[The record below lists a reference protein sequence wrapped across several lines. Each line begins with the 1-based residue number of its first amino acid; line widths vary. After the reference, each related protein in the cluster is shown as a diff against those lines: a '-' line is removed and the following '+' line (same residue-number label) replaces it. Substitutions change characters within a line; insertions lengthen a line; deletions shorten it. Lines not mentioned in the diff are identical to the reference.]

1 MKKFLDYALLTVGAL
16 IVSIAIELILAPNG
30 LVDGGT
36 TALSIIGNKAFKM
49 PTFAIFATL
58 NGPILLFTANDL
70 GKKFFVRALYANII
84 TTIGLAILKPIP
96 AITSSELLIVIYG
109 GFVLGL
115 GVGLVVRAGGA
126 VDGTEMLAI
135 WANKH
140 FKIPI
145 TTFLLGINVI
155 IFTVAGFVLGLEQAM
170 FSLVVFYIVTKM
182 IDFVLDGVNQGKS
195 VMIISDSPEV
205 IGESLIKDLGLSIT
219 YLYGQGGY
227 EKEQKKIIYCITDR
241 FGYPK
246 IKELVLLIDPTA
258 ILKASYVTET
268 SGIMSKGF
276 FQRTK
281 SKSYN
286 KPILER

>member
-1 MKKFLDYALLTVGAL
+1 MKKFLDYTLLTVGAL

-36 TALSIIGNKAFKM
+36 TALSIIGNKVFKM
-49 PTFAIFATL
+49 PTFAIFAIL

-96 AITSSELLIVIYG
+96 AITSSEVLIVIYG

-115 GVGLVVRAGGA
+115 GVGLVVKAGGA

-145 TTFLLGINVI
+145 TTFLLGINAI
-155 IFTVAGFVLGLEQAM
+155 IFVIAGFVLGLEQAM

-246 IKELVLLIDPTA
+246 IKELVMSIDPTA
-258 ILKASYVTET
+258 IFEASYVTET
-268 SGIMSKGF
+268 SGVRSRGF
-276 FQRTK
+276 FQKNKTK
-281 SKSYN
+281 FHNSLS
-286 KPILER
+286 

>member
-1 MKKFLDYALLTVGAL
+1 MKKFLDYTLLTVGAL

-36 TALSIIGNKAFKM
+36 TALSIIGNKVFKM
-49 PTFAIFATL
+49 PTFAIFAIL

-96 AITSSELLIVIYG
+96 AITSSEVLIVIYG

-115 GVGLVVRAGGA
+115 GVGLVVKAGGA

-145 TTFLLGINVI
+145 TTFLLGINAI
-155 IFTVAGFVLGLEQAM
+155 IFVIAGFVLGLEQAM

-246 IKELVLLIDPTA
+246 IKELVLSIDPTA

-268 SGIMSKGF
+268 SGIRSRSF
-276 FQRTK
+276 FQKTK
-281 SKSYN
+281 SVSYN

>member
-1 MKKFLDYALLTVGAL
+1 MKKFLDYTLLTVGAF

-49 PTFAIFATL
+49 PTFAIFAIL

-70 GKKFFVRALYANII
+70 GKKFFIRALYANII

-96 AITSSELLIVIYG
+96 AITSSEVLIVIYG

-145 TTFLLGINVI
+145 TTFLLGINAFIFI
-155 IFTVAGFVLGLEQAM
+155 IAGFVLGLEQAM
-170 FSLVVFYIVTKM
+170 FSLVIFYIVTKM

-195 VMIISDSPEV
+195 VMIISDCPEV

-219 YLYGQGGY
+219 YIYGQGGY

-246 IKELVLLIDPTA
+246 IKELVMSIDPTA
-258 ILKASYVTET
+258 IFEASYVTET
-268 SGIMSKGF
+268 SGVRSGGF
-276 FQRTK
+276 FK
-281 SKSYN
+281 KVN
-286 KPILER
+286 IVK